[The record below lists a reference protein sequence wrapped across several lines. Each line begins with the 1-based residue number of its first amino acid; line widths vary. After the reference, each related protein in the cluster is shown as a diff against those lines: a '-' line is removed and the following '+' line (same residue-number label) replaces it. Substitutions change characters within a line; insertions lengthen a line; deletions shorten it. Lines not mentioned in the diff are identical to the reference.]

1 MSNPNKDL
9 KPPALVMKQSRRR
22 KNKPT
27 EPRPSDALR
36 TESPEVH
43 IQLESMANEDF
54 QSNQGSF
61 DGNNTIANFLRGAG
75 KNSFSDVVTHATKYL
90 KKKKKE
96 NDEPA
101 KHGNAGRDKKHNFLR
116 SSSISLKY
124 PIVNKE
130 RLNYSVYLDEEDDRE
145 MVINILRKSAMAR
158 TKEELLFLQ
167 KAFADIKFFMDIS
180 TKLDHACLLHLF
192 KKLNIERF
200 SAGQKIFSQGE
211 VGTKFYIIIKGS
223 TFVLVKKDGIVHLE
237 EADRYDYSCT
247 TTERNERLS
256 DYLNG
261 QIPHE
266 DKRKE
271 VEHHYPECWILK
283 TLSQGDSFGE
293 IGLQKVGSR
302 ARTATIVCQ
311 EETLVGTLTFDDYQA
326 TLAKLYERQYNDKI
340 NLFERIDAFSHWR
353 RNHISS
359 LFFQLEEVKFQR
371 KKVIIRQGETS
382 NFIYF
387 IKAGEIE
394 LHKIIAPSPEV
405 DVAETMNTLDDWET
419 LKRNQSSK
427 SKKPE
432 LIKVKLLKILLSIL

>member
-9 KPPALVMKQSRRR
+9 KPPALVTKQSRRR

-101 KHGNAGRDKKHNFLR
+101 KHGNAGRDKKHNQLR

-167 KAFADIKFFMDIS
+167 KPLQISNFSWISLLNLIMLVFF
-180 TKLDHACLLHLF
+180 TCL
-192 KKLNIERF
+192 KNSILND
-200 SAGQKIFSQGE
+200 SQ
-211 VGTKFYIIIKGS
+211 
-223 TFVLVKKDGIVHLE
+223 L
-237 EADRYDYSCT
+237 
-247 TTERNERLS
+247 
-256 DYLNG
+256 
-261 QIPHE
+261 
-266 DKRKE
+266 DKRYSVKARLEPSFISLLKALLLSLSKKTVLFISKKQTDMIILALRQKE
-271 VEHHYPECWILK
+271 M
-283 TLSQGDSFGE
+283 
-293 IGLQKVGSR
+293 R
-302 ARTATIVCQ
+302 
-311 EETLVGTLTFDDYQA
+311 DYQ
-326 TLAKLYERQYNDKI
+326 
-340 NLFERIDAFSHWR
+340 
-353 RNHISS
+353 
-359 LFFQLEEVKFQR
+359 
-371 KKVIIRQGETS
+371 II
-382 NFIYF
+382 
-387 IKAGEIE
+387 
-394 LHKIIAPSPEV
+394 
-405 DVAETMNTLDDWET
+405 
-419 LKRNQSSK
+419 
-427 SKKPE
+427 
-432 LIKVKLLKILLSIL
+432 